1 MKNFKNDN
9 ALLEKGFEVFEA
21 LYAALNKYKHLP

>member
-1 MKNFKNDN
+1 MERVKNDN
-9 ALLEKGFEVFEA
+9 KLLKKGFEVFEA